1 MARINDDYLKLPGSY
16 LFADIAHK
24 VEAFKQMHP
33 ETELIR
39 LGIGDVTRPLPPSII
54 AALHKAVDEQATPEG
69 FRGYGPEQG
78 YAFLREAIAAGDFA
92 PRGVEIDPA
101 DIFISDGA
109 KCDLGNFQELF
120 GRESVIAV
128 TDPVYPVYVDS
139 NVMAGRAGSLDDKAG
154 SWSDIV
160 YLPCTAENGFIP
172 SLPAKRPDVIYLCL
186 PNNPTGT
193 ALSRADLQRWVD
205 YARANECLILF
216 DAAYEAYIREE
227 GIPHSIYELEGAKEV
242 AVEFRSFSK
251 PAGFTGL
258 RCGYV
263 VVPETVRARAADG
276 KMVALKPLW
285 NRRQT
290 TKYNGCPYIVQRAA
304 EAVYSPQGRRE
315 VRDNVDY
322 YMENAATVRSGLQA
336 AGLEV
341 YGGVNAPYIWLKTPG
356 GMDSWAFFE
365 MLLHGLGIVGTPG
378 VGFGPGGEG
387 YFRLTAFGSHENTA
401 KAMRRIAEAGH
412 WSAWKA
418 KK

>member
-1 MARINDDYLKLPGSY
+1 MARINEEYLKLPGSY

-24 VEAFKQMHP
+24 VEAFKRAHP
-33 ETELIR
+33 ETEIIR
-39 LGIGDVTRPLPPSII
+39 LGIGDVTRPLPPSVI

-78 YAFLREAIAAGDFA
+78 YAFLREAIAEGDFA

-109 KCDLGNFQELF
+109 KGDLGNFQELF

-139 NVMAGRAGSLDDKAG
+139 NVIAGRAGPFDEKAG
-154 SWSDIV
+154 SWSGIV

-227 GIPHSIYELEGAKEV
+227 GIPHSIYELEGAREV

-263 VVPETVRARAADG
+263 VVPETVRARSAEG
-276 KMVALKPLW
+276 RTVALKPLW

-304 EAVYSPQGRRE
+304 EAVYTPQGRRE
-315 VRDNVDY
+315 VRENVDY
-322 YMENAATVRSGLQA
+322 YMENAATIRSGLQE

-356 GMDSWAFFE
+356 GMDSWTFFE
-365 MLLHGLGIVGTPG
+365 VLLHELGIVGTPG
-378 VGFGPGGEG
+378 VGFGPSGEG

-412 WSAWKA
+412 WSTWK
-418 KK
+418 KG

>member
-54 AALHKAVDEQATPEG
+54 AALHKAVDEQATPGG

-172 SLPAKRPDVIYLCL
+172 SLPVKRPDVIYLCL

-387 YFRLTAFGSHENTA
+387 YFRLTAFGLHESTA

>member
-1 MARINDDYLKLPGSY
+1 MARINEEYLKLPGSY

-24 VEAFKQMHP
+24 VEAFKRAHP
-33 ETELIR
+33 ETEIIR
-39 LGIGDVTRPLPPSII
+39 LGIGDVTRPLPPSVI

-78 YAFLREAIAAGDFA
+78 YAFLREAIAEGDFA

-109 KCDLGNFQELF
+109 KGDLGNFQELF

-139 NVMAGRAGSLDDKAG
+139 NVMAGRAGTFDEKAG
-154 SWSDIV
+154 SWSGIV

-227 GIPHSIYELEGAKEV
+227 GIPHSIYELEGAREV

-263 VVPETVRARAADG
+263 VVPETVRARSAEG
-276 KMVALKPLW
+276 RTVALKPLW

-304 EAVYSPQGRRE
+304 EAVYTPQGRRE
-315 VRDNVDY
+315 VRENVDY
-322 YMENAATVRSGLQA
+322 YMENAATIRSGLQE

-341 YGGVNAPYIWLKTPG
+341 YGGVNAPYIWLTFHRILRCHRGSEPREEETQGDGQDLRAQTAPG
-356 GMDSWAFFE
+356 TRE
-365 MLLHGLGIVGTPG
+365 
-378 VGFGPGGEG
+378 
-387 YFRLTAFGSHENTA
+387 LTGRA
-401 KAMRRIAEAGH
+401 
-412 WSAWKA
+412 
-418 KK
+418 

>member
-387 YFRLTAFGSHENTA
+387 YFRLTAFGSHESTA